1 MTERIGIRPLLGFV
15 LVQVALFQ
23 LTLWAHLSGNPS
35 GTVMFGSLT
44 AASLLGSL
52 GYYWFASRPRP
63 VESVARSSGGRSSGF
78 QPTPAPF
85 QPTTGDQVRALI
97 LGTLGFVVT
106 FMVWGSIAPIALTF
120 KEMYALSNTQVSL
133 LIAVP
138 VLLGSVGRLPMGM
151 LADKF
156 GPRPMYTALV
166 AFLIIPLVLMG
177 FTNSYSSLMGVAFF
191 LGAAGSSFSIGVPFV
206 SRWFPPAKQGLA
218 LGIFGAGNFGQALG
232 VLYAPRMTSLISW
245 EYTYWFMIIPVALT
259 AAAIWFLG
267 KDAPKPVV
275 PAGAAKGGS
284 IWTDSNAWL
293 FAVFYFVTFGGFVA
307 FGNYLPKL
315 YVELHT
321 MSATQAGSYTA
332 IFVLGATLA
341 RPLGGWLSDLFG
353 AVKVLLVVFS
363 LVILGGLG
371 LATSPSLATF
381 SLLIVALA
389 LGLGVGNGAVFKLV
403 PQYFPG
409 RTGAVTGMVGAMGGL
424 GGFFPPLVMGM
435 LRDQVGSYSLG
446 FVFLAAF
453 AVAALL
459 GVLSLWNRP
468 TAGDGVAVT
477 PRA

>member
-1 MTERIGIRPLLGFV
+1 MTERLTIRPLLGFL

-23 LTLWAHLSGNPS
+23 LTLWAHLSGNHT

-44 AASLLGSL
+44 ASALAGSL
-52 GYYWFASRPRP
+52 GYYWFASRPRRAEP
-63 VESVARSSGGRSSGF
+63 ARAAGRQSGF
-78 QPTPAPF
+78 TPTPAPF
-85 QPTTGDQVRALI
+85 QPSSGDQVRALV
-97 LGTLGFVVT
+97 LGTMGFVVT
-106 FMVWGSIAPIALTF
+106 FMVWGSIAPLALTF
-120 KEMYALSNTQVSL
+120 KSMYSLTNTQVSL

-138 VLLGSVGRLPMGM
+138 VLLGSLGRLPMGM
-151 LADKF
+151 LADRF
-156 GPRPMYTALV
+156 GPRQVYAALT
-166 AFLIIPLVLMG
+166 AFLVVPLILMG
-177 FTNSYSSLMGVAFF
+177 FTNSYVSLIGVAFF
-191 LGAAGSSFSIGVPFV
+191 LGAAGSSFAAGVPFV

-232 VLYAPRMTSLISW
+232 VLYAPRMAGLISW
-245 EYTYWFMIIPVALT
+245 EYTYWTMTIPVLLM

-267 KDAPKPVV
+267 KDAPKP
-275 PAGAAKGGS
+275 AIAAAQGGS
-284 IWTDSNAWL
+284 IWVNSNAWL

-315 YVELHT
+315 YAELHT
-321 MSATQAGSYTA
+321 MDATQAGTYTA

-353 AVKVLLVVFS
+353 AVRVLLLVFS

-371 LATSPSLATF
+371 LATAPVLLSF
-381 SLLIVALA
+381 NLLIVALA

-446 FVFLAAF
+446 FVFLSAL
-453 AVAALL
+453 AVAALM
-459 GVLSLWNRP
+459 GVLSLWTRP
-468 TAGDGVAVT
+468 TAGDGLPVA